1 MPISKINTTS
11 ITDNS
16 VTAGKIVAG
25 AVDADIA
32 AGSIDTAQ
40 IADDAVTSAKLD
52 TDIDIAGNLGVGV
65 VPESGWSNTWNVA
78 QVGLTASLSGISSG
92 STGRTFITDNA
103 YNNSNSQSA
112 HWQYQIADQASQIAM
127 LDGKVEFR
135 TATAGS
141 ADADITW
148 NTAVEVDNTGNV
160 GVGVT
165 PTDFQNRK
173 SLDIGLG
180 GKVWGLTSA
189 TETGHGNNFYFDGAY
204 KRKVTGVA
212 TRHIQDS
219 SGHTFDVVA
228 SGNANATISWDT
240 AMLVNPTGNVGIGT
254 TPSTDWRTAYN
265 TTALQVGQSGSL
277 FNLDVSNADRRCMV
291 SSNAILNASGDFQHI
306 MEGPATVYSQQSGT
320 HRWYSA
326 TSASSGATAAAVQNA
341 RIISEGAFQAS
352 HNGSYRTWGG
362 NIVGH
367 QMVSNLNNNV
377 CFTADAEDSSF
388 QSDVQ
393 RILCNRSNSVG
404 FDFLVCTSGDLG
416 DDEFKLRGDGQAY
429 TDGAWN
435 TGGADYAEYFETTT
449 GNAIPR
455 GTTVVL
461 DNNKVRAATS
471 DDPASSIIGVIRPK
485 DDGQISA
492 MVGNAGWSKWGEK
505 YLTDDFGVYLMDDHN
520 VISFDG
526 KSYESHKVPDDVTI
540 PDDAVTTTHDGN
552 GLKFKHRRENPDYDS
567 SLTYSPRE
575 DRDEW
580 AVVGLLGQV
589 RILSGQ
595 TVGDRWI
602 KMRDIS
608 ETVEE
613 WFIR

>member
-180 GKVWGLTSA
+180 GKVWGLTTA

-204 KRKVTGVA
+204 KRIAASAA
-212 TRHIQDS
+212 TRHIQDGN
-219 SGHTFDVVA
+219 GHTFDVVA
-228 SGNANATISWDT
+228 SGNANSTISWNT
-240 AMLVNPTGNVGIGT
+240 AMVVDPTGNVGVGT
-254 TPSTDWRTAYN
+254 TSPDTKVQIKGSVNSAQLILGGTDNRGLKISTFNQGGQNDGTAIYDAQDTESSGVNSHHIFKTGNSERMRVNGNGSVSFNGEGVPSASKAGWMYYYN
-265 TTALQVGQSGSL
+265 GTGGGTSWIKSACSGTGALTHYQFINTNGNVGQIYTSGS
-277 FNLDVSNADRRCMV
+277 S
-291 SSNAILNASGDFQHI
+291 
-306 MEGPATVYSQQSGT
+306 TVYATSSDYRLKENVDYTWDATTRLKQLKPARFNFIADPDTTFDGFLAHEAQTVVPECASGT
-320 HRWYSA
+320 HNE
-326 TSASSGATAAAVQNA
+326 V
-341 RIISEGAFQAS
+341 
-352 HNGSYRTWGG
+352 
-362 NIVGH
+362 
-367 QMVSNLNNNV
+367 
-377 CFTADAEDSSF
+377 
-388 QSDVQ
+388 
-393 RILCNRSNSVG
+393 
-404 FDFLVCTSGDLG
+404 
-416 DDEFKLRGDGQAY
+416 DDD
-429 TDGAWN
+429 
-435 TGGADYAEYFETTT
+435 
-449 GNAIPR
+449 GNAIHQ
-455 GTTVVL
+455 GI
-461 DNNKVRAATS
+461 D
-471 DDPASSIIGVIRPK
+471 
-485 DDGQISA
+485 Q
-492 MVGNAGWSKWGEK
+492 SK
-505 YLTDDFGVYLMDDHN
+505 L
-520 VISFDG
+520 
-526 KSYESHKVPDDVTI
+526 VPLLVKTI
-540 PDDAVTTTHDGN
+540 QELEARITALEDA
-552 GLKFKHRRENPDYDS
+552 
-567 SLTYSPRE
+567 
-575 DRDEW
+575 
-580 AVVGLLGQV
+580 
-589 RILSGQ
+589 
-595 TVGDRWI
+595 
-602 KMRDIS
+602 
-608 ETVEE
+608 
-613 WFIR
+613 

>member
-180 GKVWGLTSA
+180 GKVWGLTTA

-204 KRKVTGVA
+204 KRIAASAA
-212 TRHIQDS
+212 TRHIQDGN
-219 SGHTFDVVA
+219 GHTFDVVA
-228 SGNANATISWDT
+228 SGSANSTISWNT
-240 AMLVNPTGNVGIGT
+240 ATLISPDGYVTKPNQPCFSATATTTNIPLATSTTVTLSSERFDVGGNLANNIFTAPVTGK
-254 TPSTDWRTAYN
+254 Y
-265 TTALQVGQSGSL
+265 L
-277 FNLDVSNADRRCMV
+277 FTYIYYVTNLDNGHTTFDCHILTSNK
-291 SSNAILNASGDFQHI
+291 Q
-306 MEGPATVYSQQSGT
+306 YQQT
-320 HRWYSA
+320 MRP
-326 TSASSGATAAAVQNA
+326 TA
-341 RIISEGAFQAS
+341 F
-352 HNGSYRTWGG
+352 
-362 NIVGH
+362 
-367 QMVSNLNNNV
+367 M
-377 CFTADAEDSSF
+377 
-388 QSDVQ
+388 
-393 RILCNRSNSVG
+393 
-404 FDFLVCTSGDLG
+404 
-416 DDEFKLRGDGQAY
+416 
-429 TDGAWN
+429 
-435 TGGADYAEYFETTT
+435 
-449 GNAIPR
+449 
-455 GTTVVL
+455 
-461 DNNKVRAATS
+461 
-471 DDPASSIIGVIRPK
+471 
-485 DDGQISA
+485 
-492 MVGNAGWSKWGEK
+492 
-505 YLTDDFGVYLMDDHN
+505 
-520 VISFDG
+520 
-526 KSYESHKVPDDVTI
+526 
-540 PDDAVTTTHDGN
+540 THDGN
-552 GLKFKHRRENPDYDS
+552 FGVSGSVIADMDINDTCRYTVYVSGGSAQTDIHGDS
-567 SLTYSPRE
+567 HVSG
-575 DRDEW
+575 
-580 AVVGLLGQV
+580 ALL
-589 RILSGQ
+589 
-595 TVGDRWI
+595 
-602 KMRDIS
+602 
-608 ETVEE
+608 
-613 WFIR
+613 F

>member
-180 GKVWGLTSA
+180 GKVWGLTTA

-204 KRKVTGVA
+204 KRIAASAA
-212 TRHIQDS
+212 TRHIQDGN
-219 SGHTFDVVA
+219 GHTFDVVA
-228 SGNANATISWDT
+228 SGNANSTISWNT
-240 AMLVNPTGNVGIGT
+240 AMVVDPTGNVGVGT
-254 TPSTDWRTAYN
+254 TSPDTKVQIKGAVNSAQLILGGTDNRGLKISTFNQGGQNDGTAIYD
-265 TTALQVGQSGSL
+265 AQDSE
-277 FNLDVSNADRRCMV
+277 
-291 SSNAILNASGDFQHI
+291 SSAVNSHHVFKNGGTETLRIKGD
-306 MEGPATVYSQQSGT
+306 
-320 HRWYSA
+320 
-326 TSASSGATAAAVQNA
+326 
-341 RIISEGAFQAS
+341 
-352 HNGSYRTWGG
+352 
-362 NIVGH
+362 
-367 QMVSNLNNNV
+367 
-377 CFTADAEDSSF
+377 
-388 QSDVQ
+388 
-393 RILCNRSNSVG
+393 
-404 FDFLVCTSGDLG
+404 GDLIWHDTPSSSAAG
-416 DDEFKLRGDGQAY
+416 IAFTNITHPSLSIS
-429 TDGAWN
+429 
-435 TGGADYAEYFETTT
+435 GGADTNYRHRIVFTNGNGTVGIISTSGSSTTYGT
-449 GNAIPR
+449 SSDYRLKENVDYTWDATTRLKQLKPARFNFIADPD
-455 GTTVVL
+455 TTVDGFLAHEAQSVVPESVTGTHNGIKDEEYEVTPAVL
-461 DNNKVRAATS
+461 D
-471 DDPASSIIGVIRPK
+471 
-485 DDGQISA
+485 DDGNITTEAVMGTRS
-492 MVGNAGWSKWGEK
+492 
-505 YLTDDFGVYLMDDHN
+505 
-520 VISFDG
+520 
-526 KSYESHKVPDDVTI
+526 VPDIQGIDQSKLVPLLVKTI
-540 PDDAVTTTHDGN
+540 QELEARITALEDA
-552 GLKFKHRRENPDYDS
+552 
-567 SLTYSPRE
+567 
-575 DRDEW
+575 
-580 AVVGLLGQV
+580 
-589 RILSGQ
+589 
-595 TVGDRWI
+595 
-602 KMRDIS
+602 
-608 ETVEE
+608 
-613 WFIR
+613 

>member
-112 HWQYQIADQASQIAM
+112 SWQYQIADQASQIAM

-180 GKVWGLTSA
+180 GKVWGLTTA

-204 KRKVTGVA
+204 KRIAASAA
-212 TRHIQDS
+212 TRHIQDGN
-219 SGHTFDVVA
+219 GHTFDVVA
-228 SGNANATISWDT
+228 SGSANSTISWNT
-240 AMLVNPTGNVGIGT
+240 AMVVDPTGNVGIAAIPSGEAAAAHVVRLGDKVCIAEYDDGSNPEQFNLFHNSDSSETYIETGT
-254 TPSTDWRTAYN
+254 ASVISQRAGEIIFKNAASGSAGAAISFSERLRIKSDGDLTWHATPSSSSAGIAFNN
-265 TTALQVGQSGSL
+265 TTHPSI
-277 FNLDVSNADRRCMV
+277 N
-291 SSNAILNASGDFQHI
+291 
-306 MEGPATVYSQQSGT
+306 
-320 HRWYSA
+320 
-326 TSASSGATAAAVQNA
+326 
-341 RIISEGAFQAS
+341 IS
-352 HNGSYRTWGG
+352 
-362 NIVGH
+362 
-367 QMVSNLNNNV
+367 
-377 CFTADAEDSSF
+377 
-388 QSDVQ
+388 
-393 RILCNRSNSVG
+393 
-404 FDFLVCTSGDLG
+404 
-416 DDEFKLRGDGQAY
+416 
-429 TDGAWN
+429 
-435 TGGADYAEYFETTT
+435 GGADTNYRHRIVFTNGNGTVGIISTSGSSTTYGT
-449 GNAIPR
+449 SSDYRLKENVDYTWDATTRLKQLKPARFNFIADPD
-455 GTTVVL
+455 TTVDGFLAHEAQSVVPESVTGTHNGMKDEEYEVTPAVL
-461 DNNKVRAATS
+461 D
-471 DDPASSIIGVIRPK
+471 
-485 DDGQISA
+485 DDGNITTEAVMGTRS
-492 MVGNAGWSKWGEK
+492 
-505 YLTDDFGVYLMDDHN
+505 
-520 VISFDG
+520 
-526 KSYESHKVPDDVTI
+526 VPDIQGIDQSKLVPLLVKTI
-540 PDDAVTTTHDGN
+540 QELEARITALEDA
-552 GLKFKHRRENPDYDS
+552 
-567 SLTYSPRE
+567 
-575 DRDEW
+575 
-580 AVVGLLGQV
+580 
-589 RILSGQ
+589 
-595 TVGDRWI
+595 
-602 KMRDIS
+602 
-608 ETVEE
+608 
-613 WFIR
+613 

>member
-112 HWQYQIADQASQIAM
+112 HWQYQIADEASQIAM

-180 GKVWGLTSA
+180 GKVWGLTTA

-204 KRKVTGVA
+204 KRKVTGAA

-228 SGNANATISWDT
+228 SGNANSTISWNTAALISPTGIVTKPYQPAFSAYANTAQNNISTGYNTINFDTERFDINSNFNTSTHTFTAPVTGKYMLAACVGLRAIPENCNWIFMQILTSNQGYNISTSTAQWDSNSNANYTTGFAGSVLADMDSGDT
-240 AMLVNPTGNVGIGT
+240 ASVRVYQYTGSMV
-254 TPSTDWRTAYN
+254 A
-265 TTALQVGQSGSL
+265 
-277 FNLDVSNADRRCMV
+277 DV
-291 SSNAILNASGDFQHI
+291 
-306 MEGPATVYSQQSGT
+306 
-320 HRWYSA
+320 
-326 TSASSGATAAAVQNA
+326 
-341 RIISEGAFQAS
+341 
-352 HNGSYRTWGG
+352 
-362 NIVGH
+362 
-367 QMVSNLNNNV
+367 
-377 CFTADAEDSSF
+377 
-388 QSDVQ
+388 
-393 RILCNRSNSVG
+393 
-404 FDFLVCTSGDLG
+404 
-416 DDEFKLRGDGQAY
+416 
-429 TDGAWN
+429 
-435 TGGADYAEYFETTT
+435 TT
-449 GNAIPR
+449 GS
-455 GTTVVL
+455 GYTWFT
-461 DNNKVRAATS
+461 
-471 DDPASSIIGVIRPK
+471 G
-485 DDGQISA
+485 
-492 MVGNAGWSKWGEK
+492 
-505 YLTDDFGVYLMDDHN
+505 YLV
-520 VISFDG
+520 
-526 KSYESHKVPDDVTI
+526 
-540 PDDAVTTTHDGN
+540 A
-552 GLKFKHRRENPDYDS
+552 
-567 SLTYSPRE
+567 
-575 DRDEW
+575 
-580 AVVGLLGQV
+580 
-589 RILSGQ
+589 
-595 TVGDRWI
+595 
-602 KMRDIS
+602 
-608 ETVEE
+608 
-613 WFIR
+613 